1 MNEMLENGSSGGAWP
16 LPSSESHDEF
26 LKLCALSTTESLT
39 PEERSR
45 LKSHLTECAEC
56 REAVR
61 QYQALIEEGIPAAC
75 LNEASDSDWSLDEA
89 EVALLGRL
97 EEGDWKPKAVAEA
110 SGGVSPHDSANPVTR
125 SQNVSMRRNALW
137 SHLWLQWAAAV
148 LLAAALGYSL
158 FRAGMNEEAKTEG
171 GAQSPTTAHSKPLL
185 RAPEGATTNSE
196 LAQTQNALREE
207 EARSAAL
214 DAQLRRQTTQIA
226 NLELRK
232 TQTEA
237 ALRSAQAN
245 GNALERARDDL
256 NRQLSASGTNL
267 DETRQRLGDVSA
279 ERAKDAVQVA
289 ALSRQIDDLNN
300 DLAQRDQE
308 LAREQALLDH
318 DRDIRNLMDSRD
330 LYIAE
335 VYDVAKTGRTERPFG
350 RVFYTKG
357 KSLIFYAYD
366 LDDRPGVQDSSTFQ
380 AWGSRGPERSDA
392 VSLGI
397 FYQDSAAR
405 KCWILKAD
413 NPKTLSGIDAV
424 FVTVEPHGGSEHP
437 SGKPLLYAY
446 LHIEPN
452 HP

>member
-26 LKLCALSTTESLT
+26 LRLCALSTTESLSS
-39 PEERSR
+39 EERSR
-45 LKSHLTECAEC
+45 LENHLSECAEC
-56 REAVR
+56 REAAQ
-61 QYQALIEEGIPAAC
+61 QYQALIDEEIPAGC
-75 LNEASDSDWSLDEA
+75 LSANSDSDWSLDEA
-89 EVALLGRL
+89 EAALLARL
-97 EEGDWKPKAVAEA
+97 ELRDRAPEGAA
-110 SGGVSPHDSANPVTR
+110 GVSGSVSPRDPASPPAR

-137 SHLWLQWAAAV
+137 RHIWLQWAAAM

-158 FRAGMNEEAKTEG
+158 FCAGMNEEAKTRG
-171 GAQSPTTAHSKPLL
+171 SGTSPATAHSKPVLD
-185 RAPEGATTNSE
+185 APEEAAADSE
-196 LAQTQNALREE
+196 LAQTRTALQKQ

-214 DAQLRRQTTQIA
+214 DAQLRSQTTQIA

-232 TQTEA
+232 AQAEA

-245 GNALERARDDL
+245 GENLERARDDL
-256 NRQLSASGTNL
+256 NRQLSASQTNL
-267 DETRQRLGDVSA
+267 DETRQQLDDISA
-279 ERAKDAVQVA
+279 ERAKDAVQVTG
-289 ALSRQIDDLNN
+289 LSRQIDDLNS
-300 DLAQRDQE
+300 DLAQRNQE

-318 DRDIRNLMDSRD
+318 DQDIRALMDSRD

-335 VYDVAKTGRTERPFG
+335 VYDVAKTGRTEKPFG

-366 LDDRPGVQDSSTFQ
+366 LDERPGVQDSSSFQ
-380 AWGSRGPERSDA
+380 AWGSRGPQRADA
-392 VSLGI
+392 VNLGI

-413 NPKTLSGIDAV
+413 NPKMLSGIDAV

-437 SGKPLLYAY
+437 SGKSLLYAY